1 MTSLPTDRPPA
12 VDAGPGSTRGD
23 VVLQAVDLQKHFK
36 LRGGSRDV
44 VHAVDDVNLEL
55 RRGHVLALVG
65 ESGSGKSTIARL
77 LAQLMPAT
85 GGRILL
91 HGEDAATRGRRAFR
105 RYVGRVQMIF
115 QDPFGSLNPVH
126 TVRYTLTRSIRI
138 HRGRLRGAALEDAL
152 VELLDRVQLTPAE
165 RYVDKFPHEL
175 SGGQRQRVAIA
186 RALAADPEVLLAD
199 EPISMLDVSIRLGI
213 LNLLQDLR
221 DRLHLAI
228 LYITHD
234 IASARYFAD
243 RTMVMYAGRIVE
255 SGDSESVTQDPKH
268 PYTQLLVRS
277 APDPDD
283 LEARAH
289 GARGE
294 APSLVR
300 PPSGCRFNPRCP
312 FATDLCR
319 AEVPPLMPVGD
330 GPRGRVLGLLRPPRP
345 PGLGSVLDAFGER
358 PVADD
363 LSRPCDAA
371 DGCALQTPRSRIAE
385 PRRRTRMRFF
395 LRRFMFYVITFWAA
409 VTINFLIPRL
419 LPGDPVSA
427 LIAKNQGRISPDADR
442 GAARALRPRPGRV
455 ALAAVP
461 RLLGTDPA
469 RRARH
474 LLHVLPDPGDRG
486 HPAGPAMDDRARGH
500 RDDHQLH
507 DRHAHRHRHRLAAR
521 HLGRLAPADLDV
533 LLVGAVLLA
542 RAHRHL
548 ALLGDARLVPRER
561 QLRPVARPDVVVGV
575 HRLGDLLR
583 LPAGDDD
590 RHLVDRRVDPRHAQ
604 HDGHRVVRGLR
615 HRRPGEGA
623 LGAAP

>member
-1 MTSLPTDRPPA
+1 MSDPA
-12 VDAGPGSTRGD
+12 PETRADDA
-23 VVLQAVDLQKHFK
+23 VVLQAIDLRKHFK
-36 LRGGSRDV
+36 LRGVGSRDV
-44 VHAVDDVNLEL
+44 VHAVDDVSFEL

-91 HGEDAATRGRRAFR
+91 HGEDAAVRGRRSFR

-126 TVRYTLTRSIRI
+126 TVRYMLTRSIRI
-138 HRGRLRGAALEDAL
+138 HRGRVRGAELEDAL
-152 VELLDRVQLTPAE
+152 VELLERVQLQPAE
-165 RYVDKFPHEL
+165 RYIDKFPHEL

-255 SGDSESVTQDPKH
+255 SGDSEAVTQDPKH

-294 APSLVR
+294 APSLVK

-312 FATDLCR
+312 FATELCR
-319 AEVPPLMPVGD
+319 TEVPPLIDVGEGREAACWGYSD
-330 GPRGRVLGLLRPPRP
+330 RPDRPR
-345 PGLGSVLDAFGER
+345 LGSVLDAFGER
-358 PVADD
+358 P
-363 LSRPCDAA
+363 AA
-371 DGCALQTPRSRIAE
+371 DSGL
-385 PRRRTRMRFF
+385 
-395 LRRFMFYVITFWAA
+395 
-409 VTINFLIPRL
+409 
-419 LPGDPVSA
+419 
-427 LIAKNQGRISPDADR
+427 
-442 GAARALRPRPGRV
+442 
-455 ALAAVP
+455 LAAVSEP
-461 RLLGTDPA
+461 KE
-469 RRARH
+469 
-474 LLHVLPDPGDRG
+474 
-486 HPAGPAMDDRARGH
+486 
-500 RDDHQLH
+500 
-507 DRHAHRHRHRLAAR
+507 
-521 HLGRLAPADLDV
+521 
-533 LLVGAVLLA
+533 A
-542 RAHRHL
+542 RA
-548 ALLGDARLVPRER
+548 
-561 QLRPVARPDVVVGV
+561 
-575 HRLGDLLR
+575 
-583 LPAGDDD
+583 
-590 RHLVDRRVDPRHAQ
+590 
-604 HDGHRVVRGLR
+604 
-615 HRRPGEGA
+615 
-623 LGAAP
+623 